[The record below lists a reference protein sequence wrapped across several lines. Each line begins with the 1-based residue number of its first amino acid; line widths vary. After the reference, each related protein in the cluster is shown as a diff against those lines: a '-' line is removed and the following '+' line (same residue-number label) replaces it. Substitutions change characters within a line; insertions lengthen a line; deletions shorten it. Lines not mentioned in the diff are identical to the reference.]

1 MNTELMFSSATDMW
15 ATPADFFARLNSVF
29 KFQLDVCAVPDNAK
43 CPGCGY
49 LIAFEL
55 WRAARYDYDCP
66 RCGKHKLS
74 EFQSVYEKPA
84 SNGEGV

>member
-1 MNTELMFSSATDMW
+1 MSRKIDHT
-15 ATPADFFARLNSVF
+15 
-29 KFQLDVCAVPDNAK
+29 K

-74 EFQSVYEKPA
+74 EFQSVYEKTA